1 MNLLQARWVGLDVH
15 TDTVSVEGMIP
26 FGPFVRNDAEF
37 SAVQDVCACV
47 RVLCVFLCVQAV
59 CTLYRARVT
68 LKPPLQCSSRWGMQC
83 DCYRKQPHK
92 LQLIFA
98 ICHPGTHLLI
108 YSLDVNDGRVCV
120 HAHNP
125 PAGRTRTRTRTR
137 AHRMVLS
144 RMMVAFT
151 AAVRATQRH
160 L

>member
-68 LKPPLQCSSRWGMQC
+68 LKTPTSMQ
-83 DCYRKQPHK
+83 QQVGH
-92 LQLIFA
+92 
-98 ICHPGTHLLI
+98 
-108 YSLDVNDGRVCV
+108 
-120 HAHNP
+120 
-125 PAGRTRTRTRTR
+125 
-137 AHRMVLS
+137 
-144 RMMVAFT
+144 
-151 AAVRATQRH
+151 AVRLLPQATPQTTAHFRH
-160 L
+160 LSPWHSSSNLFTRC